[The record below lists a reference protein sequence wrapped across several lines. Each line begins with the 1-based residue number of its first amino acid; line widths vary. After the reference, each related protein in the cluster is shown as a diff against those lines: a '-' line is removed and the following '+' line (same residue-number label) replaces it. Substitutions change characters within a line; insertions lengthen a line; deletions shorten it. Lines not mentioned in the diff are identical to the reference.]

1 MPQGGHT
8 LLSPP
13 SGISAWRPR
22 NARLPT
28 GHTGVT
34 TRGPRFTQRSIM
46 QTRRPRR
53 GRADQHAYASACVL
67 SASARIPGRAV
78 SQRRYDISVESRKRA
93 AARAHQRTNCSILTA
108 EPASSSFRRW
118 RSRALRCACDV
129 LSAQRQKF
137 SAWTSH
143 GAAKE
148 RTVAP
153 CTLGGH
159 RCAGELRSRK
169 QFLEQR
175 RCGPEHGEVEVEE

>member
-53 GRADQHAYASACVL
+53 GRADQHAHASACVM

-93 AARAHQRTNCSILTA
+93 AVRAHQRTKCSILTA
-108 EPASSSFRRW
+108 EPASSSFCLW
-118 RSRALRCACDV
+118 RSRAFATRATFCQRSGRSSLRGRV
-129 LSAQRQKF
+129 SVRRRNEPLPRVPG
-137 SAWTSH
+137 T
-143 GAAKE
+143 
-148 RTVAP
+148 RTVALAMSGLASSSSNSVAADQS
-153 CTLGGH
+153 TA
-159 RCAGELRSRK
+159 R
-169 QFLEQR
+169 
-175 RCGPEHGEVEVEE
+175 